1 MIIQLY
7 SKNVQNSENV
17 PEEKF
22 FYFSSLINK
31 IFLHTVL
38 NSGGNMSE
46 SAFLEKIKKVH
57 IHDELMTN
65 SCKTL
70 EKKVVSLEKE
80 RHSLK
85 SQLGHAR
92 KEIRDFKTL
101 LKEKNVLLTKK
112 EKELQIINL
121 EIIKRDLME
130 KHMVNMCFKKHI
142 IVHFDMDEKELEKNI
157 LTFKSSLEIFKN
169 EILNRP

>member
-1 MIIQLY
+1 
-7 SKNVQNSENV
+7 
-17 PEEKF
+17 
-22 FYFSSLINK
+22 
-31 IFLHTVL
+31 
-38 NSGGNMSE
+38 MSE

-57 IHDELMTN
+57 IHSELMTN

-70 EKKVVSLEKE
+70 EKEVAFLEKE

-92 KEIRDFKTL
+92 KEIRDFKAL

-112 EKELQIINL
+112 EKELQTINL

-142 IVHFDMDEKELEKNI
+142 IVHFDMNEKEIEKNI

-169 EILNRP
+169 EILSRP

>member
-1 MIIQLY
+1 
-7 SKNVQNSENV
+7 
-17 PEEKF
+17 
-22 FYFSSLINK
+22 
-31 IFLHTVL
+31 
-38 NSGGNMSE
+38 MSE

-57 IHDELMTN
+57 FHGELMTN

-70 EKKVVSLEKE
+70 EKEVTFLEKE

-112 EKELQIINL
+112 EKLGHLLLINSQNYNKK
-121 EIIKRDLME
+121 ITKKTKE
-130 KHMVNMCFKKHI
+130 KIN
-142 IVHFDMDEKELEKNI
+142 
-157 LTFKSSLEIFKN
+157 
-169 EILNRP
+169 

>member
-1 MIIQLY
+1 
-7 SKNVQNSENV
+7 
-17 PEEKF
+17 
-22 FYFSSLINK
+22 
-31 IFLHTVL
+31 
-38 NSGGNMSE
+38 MSE

-57 IHDELMTN
+57 IPNELMTN
-65 SCKTL
+65 SCRTL
-70 EKKVVSLEKE
+70 ENKVVSLEKE

-85 SQLGHAR
+85 SQLGHIQ
-92 KEIRDFKTL
+92 KELKDFKTL
-101 LKEKNVLLTKK
+101 LKEKNVLLAKK
-112 EKELQIINL
+112 EKELQIVNL

-142 IVHFDMDEKELEKNI
+142 IVHFDMNEKELEKNI